1 MSGLDEMQ
9 SLSDRDDD
17 IVELEQKLE
26 ALDTFSQRTTDL
38 AVLQAADEAGI
49 RAYILMPPDVYGVGS
64 GLFNTLS
71 SQIPDLVRSAISH
84 GAPAFV
90 ENGTGQV
97 GHVHVRDLAAL
108 YGVLLGNILEGINV
122 PSGWKG
128 IYFCSTGTH
137 SWKHVA
143 HILGSIGENIGVFD
157 GKHPI
162 SIGIEEATRRWT
174 GGDIRDLKLGYC
186 ARYA

>member
-1 MSGLDEMQ
+1 VSGLDEMR

-17 IVELEQKLE
+17 VAEIEQKLE
-26 ALDTFSQRTTDL
+26 ALGTFPQRTTDL
-38 AVLQAADEAGI
+38 AVLQAADEAGVK
-49 RAYILMPPDVYGVGS
+49 AYILMPPDVYGVGS

-71 SQIPDLVRSAISH
+71 SQIPDLVRSSISH

-97 GHVHVRDLAAL
+97 GHVHVKDLAAL
-108 YGVLLGNILEGINV
+108 YGVLLGNILDGMSL
-122 PSGWKG
+122 PSGRRG

-137 SWKHVA
+137 SWKDVA
-143 HILGSIGENIGVFD
+143 HKFGSIGESLGVFD
-157 GKHPI
+157 SKHPV
-162 SIGIEEATRRWT
+162 SIGVEEAATRWT
-174 GGDIRDLKLGYC
+174 DGDIRDLKLGYC